1 MNLEESDLFKE
12 QLEKDTSRK
21 KAIIIA
27 LAVCALLVI
36 VMIALISYISYRDRH
51 TYKIFVNK
59 QSLKSKKVNYMTVK
73 ASDIEDEL
81 IAEYGW
87 DEEDLPEYESDPI
100 YIDVKALAE
109 SIGYKHSVGGY
120 KKSYE
125 DTSSATFNSGYEIA
139 SFSAGSEYYQKYLN
153 PDALKDKE
161 GFAGIKEVVFSNNPA
176 TYEENYK
183 FSSPPLIINDVM
195 YVALEDIPKMF
206 NLVVD
211 WRDEYWKYITTL
223 DNVVKSTKLPAG
235 YTILSGYYENLRA
248 MVDGYVV
255 VSSGEAKD
263 KATTYGVYKKSDY
276 TEPFITVQYSN
287 VLYQQNVQ
295 QFYLTDSEGK
305 VGLAVDN
312 GDTQARVLV
321 SPGDYTNISL
331 IDDKLNLY
339 LVEKDEEYGVIQKAD
354 EMLTIVNP
362 EFDEI
367 GFDYTQDFSNS
378 DLGTSNIWCEKLI
391 PVKKNNKVGLYKIG
405 NPRNGSLQALAPI
418 FEGFGYISIDEQ
430 SSGNEEN
437 LLVVPPETGVYG
449 IVISRNGAYG
459 LYDINAEK
467 VVLQCVYDKFYSVTE
482 NGIKT
487 YYCEYGGNT
496 YELSEYFSNVDGNGL
511 SIKDVDKNG
520 KYIGN
525 KQGYVDDEDN
535 DTFDVE
541 KFNEGLVKYEG
552 EQSGSSV
559 KVLLNNL
566 AKNAEDNA
574 KDINLIPSIEFYR
587 SEEES
592 EMIEAS
598 KDDTN
603 NQQSYITD
611 IESVEAEITKQMKFD
626 VEFEYN
632 ENNIVT
638 NVVIKRS
645 IEKSTTELEA
655 QEQEP
660 EEE

>member
-1 MNLEESDLFKE
+1 MNN
-12 QLEKDTSRK
+12 Q
-21 KAIIIA
+21 
-27 LAVCALLVI
+27 
-36 VMIALISYISYRDRH
+36 
-51 TYKIFVNK
+51 
-59 QSLKSKKVNYMTVK
+59 
-73 ASDIEDEL
+73 
-81 IAEYGW
+81 
-87 DEEDLPEYESDPI
+87 
-100 YIDVKALAE
+100 
-109 SIGYKHSVGGY
+109 
-120 KKSYE
+120 
-125 DTSSATFNSGYEIA
+125 
-139 SFSAGSEYYQKYLN
+139 
-153 PDALKDKE
+153 
-161 GFAGIKEVVFSNNPA
+161 
-176 TYEENYK
+176 
-183 FSSPPLIINDVM
+183 
-195 YVALEDIPKMF
+195 
-206 NLVVD
+206 
-211 WRDEYWKYITTL
+211 
-223 DNVVKSTKLPAG
+223 
-235 YTILSGYYENLRA
+235 
-248 MVDGYVV
+248 V
-255 VSSGEAKD
+255 VS
-263 KATTYGVYKKSDY
+263 
-276 TEPFITVQYSN
+276 
-287 VLYQQNVQ
+287 
-295 QFYLTDSEGK
+295 
-305 VGLAVDN
+305 
-312 GDTQARVLV
+312 
-321 SPGDYTNISL
+321 
-331 IDDKLNLY
+331 
-339 LVEKDEEYGVIQKAD
+339 
-354 EMLTIVNP
+354 
-362 EFDEI
+362 
-367 GFDYTQDFSNS
+367 
-378 DLGTSNIWCEKLI
+378 
-391 PVKKNNKVGLYKIG
+391 
-405 NPRNGSLQALAPI
+405 
-418 FEGFGYISIDEQ
+418 
-430 SSGNEEN
+430 

-467 VVLQCVYDKFYSVTE
+467 VVLQCVYDKFYSITE

-525 KQGYVDDEDN
+525 KQGYVDDEDD

-645 IEKSTTELEA
+645 IEKSTTELEV
-655 QEQEP
+655 QEQEL